1 MPIKIEIP
9 ELKEKP
15 KEGTEEPKEAVE
27 RFAKL
32 AIYYSSNASL
42 FLRQK
47 EFQKA
52 GEMMW
57 GAMASILKAVAAKK
71 GKKVEGHS
79 QLFSLAAK
87 LSKNLG
93 DDTIYRSFLE
103 ASHLHKNFYES
114 DITEEEL
121 RLLAKSIAKTV
132 GKLVE
137 RLGYKAR

>member
-15 KEGTEEPKEAVE
+15 KEGVEERKEAVE
-27 RFAKL
+27 RYAKL
-32 AIYYSSNASL
+32 ALYYSNNASL
-42 FLRQK
+42 FLKQQ

-87 LSKNLG
+87 LAKNL
-93 DDTIYRSFLE
+93 DDKQIYTAFLE

-114 DITEEEL
+114 DITETEL
-121 RLLAKSIAKTV
+121 RLHIKSTAKTI

-137 RLGYKAR
+137 YLDYRAR

>member
-1 MPIKIEIP
+1 MPIKTEIP

-15 KEGTEEPKEAVE
+15 KEGVEEPKEAVV

-32 AIYYSSNASL
+32 ALHYSDNASL
-42 FLRQK
+42 FLKQK

-57 GAMASILKAVAAKK
+57 GAMASILKAIAAKK
-71 GKKVEGHS
+71 GKKVVGHS
-79 QLFSLAAK
+79 QLFSLASQ
-87 LSKNLG
+87 LSKNL
-93 DDTIYRSFLE
+93 DNKQIYTAFLE

-114 DITEEEL
+114 DITEKQL
-121 RLLAKSIAKTV
+121 RLQIKNIARTI

-137 RLGYKAR
+137 QLGYRAR

>member
-15 KEGTEEPKEAVE
+15 KEGIEEKKEAVE
-27 RFAKL
+27 RYAKL
-32 AIYYSSNASL
+32 SLYYSNNASL
-42 FLRQK
+42 FLKQK

-57 GAMASILKAVAAKK
+57 GSMASILKAVAAKK
-71 GKKVEGHS
+71 GKKVEWHS

-87 LSKNLG
+87 LTKNL
-93 DDTIYRSFLE
+93 DDKQIYIAFLE

-114 DITEEEL
+114 DITEKEL
-121 RLLAKSIAKTV
+121 RLQIKSIAKTI

-137 RLGYKAR
+137 YLGYRAH

>member
-15 KEGTEEPKEAVE
+15 KEGTEEQKEAVE
-27 RFAKL
+27 RYAKL
-32 AIYYSSNASL
+32 ALYYSNNASL
-42 FLRQK
+42 FLKQK

-79 QLFSLAAK
+79 QLFTLAAK
-87 LSKNLG
+87 LTKNL
-93 DDTIYRSFLE
+93 DDKQIYTAFLE

-114 DITEEEL
+114 DITEKEL
-121 RLLAKSIAKTV
+121 RLQIKSIAKTI

-137 RLGYKAR
+137 HLGYRAR